1 MIAIWKRSMDG
12 NSVEEDEF
20 NLKSQLRVIIYYL
33 NKEVYILL
41 EGRNCQINGKAIQ
54 RDHFICFMY

>member
-1 MIAIWKRSMDG
+1 MDG

-54 RDHFICFMY
+54 RDHFIRFMY